1 MEDENE
7 MVKSPKTL
15 VVSFCI
21 AAFLLATAI
30 VLSSCLRQD
39 VSSDRGGIDD
49 TRTELA
55 DACGT
60 LGEQAETLGGAIETV
75 ANIERAADTI
85 TLTEREDEAII
96 AECRGILAEIRRRGE
111 TEGSRQ
117 E

>member
-1 MEDENE
+1 

-21 AAFLLATAI
+21 VALLLAAAI
-30 VLSSCLRQD
+30 VLSSGLRQD
-39 VSSDRGGIDD
+39 VSSDGGGIDD

-55 DACGT
+55 DAVET
-60 LGEQAETLGGAIETV
+60 LGGQAETLGGAIET
-75 ANIERAADTI
+75 ATNIERATDAI

-96 AECRGILAEIRRRGE
+96 TECRGILAEIRRRGE
-111 TEGSRQ
+111 TEGIRQ